1 MDIKMELELLISR
14 FCSQDKPEKFL
25 ENRKTMIN
33 AENITQFTTNRE
45 INSTI
50 EVKKLLENLD
60 NPDIN
65 SPELVLQ

>member
-1 MDIKMELELLISR
+1 
-14 FCSQDKPEKFL
+14 
-25 ENRKTMIN
+25 MIN